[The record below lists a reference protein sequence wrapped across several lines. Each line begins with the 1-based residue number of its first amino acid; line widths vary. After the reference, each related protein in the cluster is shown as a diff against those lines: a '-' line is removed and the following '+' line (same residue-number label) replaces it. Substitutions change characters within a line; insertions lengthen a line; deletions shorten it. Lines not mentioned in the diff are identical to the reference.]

1 MTSRTEHLQRL
12 MAGRGLKLSLAES
25 CTGGMIGA
33 EITSISGSSS
43 FFQGSAV
50 TYSNESKERILKV
63 PHDVLME
70 FGAVS
75 EQVAREMA
83 LGSLYVYDSDIAG
96 SVTGIAGPDGGTP
109 EKPVGTVWMAVT
121 DGKVTRTYENH
132 FEGSRDE
139 IRERTKDVLIER
151 IIGFVESE

>member
-1 MTSRTEHLQRL
+1 MTSRTEYLQRL

-33 EITSISGSSS
+33 EITSVSGSSS
-43 FFQGSAV
+43 FFLGSAV

-139 IRERTKDVLIER
+139 IRERTKDVLIEC